1 MVLNLDEDKL
11 SKEREGS
18 ESIQEPHQ
26 TERGGPKTMSRLN
39 FLRLAMAGGVGF
51 LGWRLWD
58 MQKPLQDPTLTNQP
72 NPALDSPTAITRYIT
87 STAPRGIIY
96 DRFGKRLVLNQA
108 AYSVSITANYLPDP
122 DKTSTNAEYNTLLQ
136 QRQDVYDNLARFLGM
151 KYYIALI
158 PEQVNGDK
166 DKKTDAFTNPERNA
180 VLNELEIITGMSA
193 KDWDKKLTSLAA
205 AKQDKNLFIVNE
217 ADPYPVE
224 QFDRYKYLRT
234 KFSQG
239 VFFLSDAERK
249 MWDAKFSTPPY
260 QPVQVWP
267 ELSHEDAMLLTE
279 KRLDLPG
286 VDVQVDYVRNYED
299 PRLYSHILGYTGR
312 FSSTDQL
319 AKANKDALG
328 DNYNPNDPEDPSSK
342 IDVYSI
348 DDRIGRMGVEGWMEP
363 FLRGRK
369 GAKEVMVNSNGQI
382 IKTVRV
388 GKAAEP
394 GNQVILT
401 IDNELQK
408 VVADSLEKWI
418 NQANKTKS
426 AKVLEGAAVV
436 MDVNTGEV
444 LSLVSFPF
452 YNNNLY
458 NKPGEK
464 WTEAETK
471 EIMDQEKAVQVC
483 RATSGL
489 YAPGSTF
496 KLITSAAALSEKK
509 ISPSTTFNCTHFIEV
524 PTTKAGPPYQPYK
537 CWGTHGALN
546 VEGAIKNSCDIF
558 FYNAA
563 VPAQEDPAYGKS
575 RYYNKGSYGTA
586 IEFKGMGIDYLN
598 GYMNLYNLGQPTGIE
613 LPGEYPGTLPNPQTK
628 AWSIGETMTTAIG
641 QGDLLM
647 TPLQVCMITT
657 SFANGGKLFTP
668 KIVREV
674 RDQDGKVI
682 VPFEPK
688 LIRDVTKDAVK
699 WSYDD
704 NKFDPPK
711 KTTGDFKVEPGAIDL
726 IRQGMLDVSSPTGTA
741 ASSKLYDMN
750 GLKIAGKT
758 GTAEFGDPLTKPDGS
773 LLKDADGNEQRAT
786 RAWFTAF
793 APYDKPEIAVTVL
806 VASGDVGNEGS
817 TYAVPAVKEIM
828 AWKFQSIVNPP
839 KSTTAPPPAG
849 PTKPVNTAKP

>member
-11 SKEREGS
+11 SKERENNDN
-18 ESIQEPHQ
+18 IQEPHQ
-26 TERGGPKTMSRLN
+26 SERSAPKTMSRLN
-39 FLRLAMAGGVGF
+39 FLRVAMAAGVGF

-58 MQKPLQDPTLTNQP
+58 MQKPLQDPALTNQRTTSTEP
-72 NPALDSPTAITRYIT
+72 SAITRYIT

-96 DRFGKRLVLNQA
+96 DRFGKRLVSNQA
-108 AYSVSITANYLPDP
+108 AYSVTITANYLPDP
-122 DKTSTNAEYNTLLQ
+122 DKTNTTAEYNAVLQ

-158 PEQVNGDK
+158 PEQVNGDV
-166 DKKTDAFTNPERNA
+166 DKKTGKFTNPERNA
-180 VLNELEIITGMSA
+180 ILNELEIVTGMSA
-193 KDWDKKLTSLAA
+193 KDWDKKLTDMATN
-205 AKQDKNLFIVNE
+205 KQDKNLFIVNQD
-217 ADPYPVE
+217 DPFPIE
-224 QFDRYKYLRT
+224 QFDRYKYLRN
-234 KFSQG
+234 KFTDG

-260 QPVQVWP
+260 QPVQVWLD
-267 ELSHEDAMLLTE
+267 LSHEDAMLLTE

-319 AKANKDALG
+319 NAANKEALG

-342 IDVYSI
+342 IDVYAI

-388 GKAAEP
+388 GKAAQS
-394 GNQVILT
+394 GNQVVLT

-452 YNNNLY
+452 YDNNLY

-471 EIMDQEKAVQVC
+471 EIMDQDKAVQVC
-483 RATSGL
+483 RATAGL

-496 KLITSAAALSEKK
+496 KLITSAAALSEKA
-509 ISPSTTFNCTHFIEV
+509 IYPTQTFNCTHYIEV

-537 CWGTHGALN
+537 CWGTHGQID
-546 VEGAIKNSCDIF
+546 VVGAVKNSCDIF
-558 FYNAA
+558 FYNSA

-575 RYYNKGSYGTA
+575 RYYNRGSYGNP
-586 IEFKGMGIDYLN
+586 ILFKGMGIDLLN

-613 LPGEYPGTLPNPQTK
+613 LPGEYSGTLPNPKTK

-668 KIVREV
+668 RIVHEV
-674 RDQDGKVI
+674 RDQDGKVV
-682 VPFEPK
+682 VPYEAK

-699 WSYDD
+699 WNYDD
-704 NKFDPPK
+704 NKFDPAKP
-711 KTTGDFKVEPGAIDL
+711 TTADFKVDPTAINL
-726 IRQGMLDVSSPTGTA
+726 IREGMLEVSSPTGTA

-758 GTAEFGDPLTKPDGS
+758 GTAEFGDPLTNPDGS
-773 LLKDADGNEQRAT
+773 VLKDADGNLLRAT

-793 APYDKPEIAVTVL
+793 APFEKPEIAVTVL

-828 AWKFQSIVNPP
+828 AWKFQAIVNPP
-839 KSTTAPPPAG
+839 KPTTAPTG
-849 PTKPVNTAKP
+849 TKTGTTPKP

>member
-1 MVLNLDEDKL
+1 MVLNLDDEKL
-11 SKEREGS
+11 SKERGDSHETVK
-18 ESIQEPHQ
+18 EVQK
-26 TERGGPKTMSRLN
+26 ERGGGAKTMSRLN
-39 FLRLAMAGGVGF
+39 FLRLAMAGGIGF

-58 MQKPLQDPTLTNQP
+58 LQKPLQETSATAKQTN
-72 NPALDSPTAITRYIT
+72 AAGSPSAITRYIT

-96 DRFGKRLVLNQA
+96 DRFGKRLVNNQA
-108 AYSVSITANYLPDP
+108 AYSVTITANFLPDP
-122 DKTSTNAEYNTLLQ
+122 AKTNTDDEYDAVLQ

-151 KYYIALI
+151 NYYIAII
-158 PEQVNGDK
+158 PEQVNGTK
-166 DKKTDAFTNPERNA
+166 DSKTGKYTNPERNA
-180 VLNELEIITGMSA
+180 ILNELEIITGVSA
-193 KDWDKKLTSLAA
+193 QDWDKKLTQLTID
-205 AKQDKNLFIVNE
+205 KQDKNLFLVNDK
-217 ADPYPVE
+217 DPYPVS

-234 KFSQG
+234 KFKRG
-239 VFFLSDAERK
+239 VLFLSDAERK
-249 MWDAKFSTPPY
+249 MLNAQFSTPPY

-267 ELSHEDAMLLTE
+267 EISHEDAMLLTE

-319 AKANKDALG
+319 TKANKEALG
-328 DNYNPNDPEDPSSK
+328 DNYNPGDPDDPSSK

-348 DDRIGRMGVEGWMEP
+348 DDRVGRMGVEGWMEP

-388 GKAAEP
+388 GKAAQP
-394 GNQVILT
+394 GNQVVLT

-408 VVADSLEKWI
+408 VVANSLEKWI
-418 NQANKTKS
+418 NEANKTKS

-452 YNNNLY
+452 YDNNLY

-483 RATSGL
+483 RATAGL

-496 KLITSAAALSEKK
+496 KLITSAAALNEKK
-509 ISPSTTFNCTHFIEV
+509 IYPTTTFNCTHFIDV
-524 PTTKAGPPYQPYK
+524 PTTKVGPPYQPYK
-537 CWGTHGALN
+537 CWGQHGAIN
-546 VEGAIKNSCDIF
+546 VLGAIENSCDIF

-563 VPAQEDPAYGKS
+563 VPPQEDPAYGKS
-575 RYYNKGSYGTA
+575 RYYNKNSYA
-586 IEFKGMGIDYLN
+586 APVYFNGMGIDLLN
-598 GYMNLYNLGQPTGIE
+598 GYMNLFNLGQQTGIE
-613 LPGEYPGTLPNPQTK
+613 LPGEYQGSLPNPKTK

-647 TPLQVCMITT
+647 TPLQVCMMTT
-657 SFANGGKLFTP
+657 CFANGGKLFTP

-674 RDQDGKVI
+674 KDQDGKVV

-699 WSYDD
+699 WNYDD
-704 NKFDPPK
+704 NRVDPPK
-711 KTTGDFKVEPGAIDL
+711 PVTAEFRLEPAVIDL
-726 IRQGMLDVSSPTGTA
+726 IRQGMLAVSSPSGTA
-741 ASSKLYDMN
+741 ASSRLYEMN
-750 GLKIAGKT
+750 GLKVAGKT
-758 GTAEFGDPLTKPDGS
+758 GTAEFGEALTKPDGS
-773 LLKDADGNEQRAT
+773 LLTDKDGNPQRAT

-793 APYDKPEIAVTVL
+793 APYDKPEVAVTVL

-817 TYAVPAVKEIM
+817 TFAVPAVKEILS
-828 AWKFQSIVNPP
+828 WKFQSIVNPP
-839 KSTTAPPPAG
+839 KPTTAPATT
-849 PTKPVNTAKP
+849 TKPPTAKP